1 VLRTG
6 NTVSTDS
13 VTAPWSLGS
22 RSERTWKVRERQMNP
37 NSDLG
42 GAVERRERDAVAL
55 GCERI
60 YGEVHPSNGVGS

>member
-1 VLRTG
+1 MLRTG

-42 GAVERRERDAVAL
+42 GAVERRER
-55 GCERI
+55 GCSGTRMRANLRGGAPE
-60 YGEVHPSNGVGS
+60 